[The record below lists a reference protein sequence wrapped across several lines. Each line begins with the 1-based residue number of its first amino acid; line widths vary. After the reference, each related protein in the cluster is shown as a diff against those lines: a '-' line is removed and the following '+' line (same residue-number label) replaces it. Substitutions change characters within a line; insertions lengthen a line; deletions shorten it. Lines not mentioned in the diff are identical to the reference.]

1 MAKKINSDEELLREY
16 HTYLR
21 LERGFSPNTI
31 EGYEMDLLKLR
42 KYTAKHA
49 IDLVHTTFDQLQEF
63 VFETFKVFPSETTQA
78 RILAGIH
85 AWYRFLLYKEYIDQ
99 DPSELLEGPKKAK
112 HLPVVLTLEEINRL
126 MAAIDLSSNEGH
138 RNRAMMEILYGS
150 GLRVSE
156 LVNLPLS
163 HIYLEEHYML
173 IEGKGSK
180 QRLVPLSPVAEE
192 WFGYWMQERST
203 WPVKPEARDFAF
215 INRYGRPLTRA
226 MVFTIVKK
234 LCSEAGINKIISP
247 HTLRHS
253 FATHL
258 LQNGA
263 DLRVIQQLLG
273 HEDLA
278 TTEIYTHLEVA
289 DLRKA
294 VLKYHPANQIPNSFS
309 SSKGEE
315 L

>member
-1 MAKKINSDEELLREY
+1 MNLDAVKMSFDE
-16 HTYLR
+16 
-21 LERGFSPNTI
+21 
-31 EGYEMDLLKLR
+31 
-42 KYTAKHA
+42 
-49 IDLVHTTFDQLQEF
+49 LQEF
-63 VFETFKVFPSETTQA
+63 IFEQFKTVRSEATQA
-78 RILAGIH
+78 RVLAGIH
-85 AWYRFLLYKEYIDQ
+85 SWFRFLLYKDYIDQ
-99 DPSELLEGPKKAK
+99 DPSELLEGPKKSK
-112 HLPVVLTLEEINRL
+112 HIPTVLTLDEVNRM

-138 RNRAMMEILYGS
+138 RNRAMMEMLYGS

-163 HIYLEEHYML
+163 RIYMDEHYML

-192 WFGYWMQERST
+192 WFGYWMQ
-203 WPVKPEARDFAF
+203 D
-215 INRYGRPLTRA
+215 RA
-226 MVFTIVKK
+226 SCIVRN
-234 LCSEAGINKIISP
+234 LCAEAGIAKTVSP

-278 TTEIYTHLEVA
+278 TTEIYTHLNVQ
-289 DLRKA
+289 DLRNA
-294 VLKYHPANQIPNSFS
+294 VLKCHPANI
-309 SSKGEE
+309 K
-315 L
+315 

>member
-1 MAKKINSDEELLREY
+1 MAKESKDKDLKREY
-16 HTYLR
+16 HTWLR
-21 LERGFSPNTI
+21 LERGYSPNTI
-31 EGYEMDLLKLR
+31 EAYEMDLDKLR
-42 KYTAKHA
+42 AYAEEHGV
-49 IDLVHTTFDQLQEF
+49 DYVHMDFDGLQEF
-63 VFETFKVFPSETTQA
+63 IFAQFKEIRSEATQA
-78 RILAGIH
+78 RVLAGIH
-85 AWYRFLLYKEYIDQ
+85 SWFRFLLYKDYIDQ
-99 DPSELLEGPKKAK
+99 DPSELLEGPRKSK
-112 HLPVVLTLEEINRL
+112 HLPTVLSLDEVNRM
-126 MAAIDLSSNEGH
+126 MAAIDLSTNEGH
-138 RNRAMMEILYGS
+138 RNRAMMEMLYGS

-163 HIYLEEHYML
+163 RIYLNEHYML

-192 WFGYWMQERST
+192 WFGYWMQDRAQ
-203 WPVKPEARDFAF
+203 WPVKPEAKDIAF
-215 INRYGRPLTRA
+215 VNRYGRPLTRV
-226 MVFTIVKK
+226 MVFTIVRK
-234 LCSEAGINKIISP
+234 LCEAAGITKTVSP

-278 TTEIYTHLEVA
+278 TTEIYTHIDVQ

-294 VLKYHPANQIPNSFS
+294 ILQCHPAN
-309 SSKGEE
+309 K
-315 L
+315 

>member
-1 MAKKINSDEELLREY
+1 MAKAITSDEHLLREY

-21 LERGFSPNTI
+21 LERGYSPNTM
-31 EGYEMDLLKLR
+31 EGYEMDLEKLR
-42 KYTAKHA
+42 TYSKEHHVDY
-49 IDLVHTTFDQLQEF
+49 VHMSFDELQDF
-63 VFETFKVFPSETTQA
+63 IFEQFKDIKSEATQA

-85 AWYRFLLYKEYIDQ
+85 AWFRFLLYKDYIEQ
-99 DPSELLEGPKKAK
+99 DPSELLEGTKKSK
-112 HLPVVLTLEEINRL
+112 HLPTVLSLDEVNA
-126 MAAIDLSSNEGH
+126 MMGAIDLSSNEGH
-138 RNRAMMEILYGS
+138 RNRAMMEMLYGS

-156 LVNLPLS
+156 LVNLQLS
-163 HIYLEEHYML
+163 KIYLSEHYML

-192 WFGYWMQERST
+192 WFDYWLQERAT
-203 WPVKPEARDFAF
+203 WPLKPESKDIAF
-215 INRYGRPLTRA
+215 VNRYGRPLTRA
-226 MVFTIVKK
+226 MVFTIVRR
-234 LCSEAGINKIISP
+234 LCAEAGITKTVSP

-278 TTEIYTHLEVA
+278 TTEIYTHLDVT
-289 DLRKA
+289 DLRQA
-294 VLKYHPANQIPNSFS
+294 ILQCHPAN
-309 SSKGEE
+309 SK
-315 L
+315 

>member
-1 MAKKINSDEELLREY
+1 MTRPVNADTELLREY
-16 HTYLR
+16 RTWLR
-21 LERGFSPNTI
+21 LERGYSSNTI
-31 EGYEMDLLKLR
+31 EGYEMDLDKLR
-42 KYTAKHA
+42 AYCAEHGLDPVKLDFEA
-49 IDLVHTTFDQLQEF
+49 LQDF
-63 VFETFKVFPSETTQA
+63 IFAQFKDIRSEATQA

-85 AWYRFLLYKEYIDQ
+85 SWYRFLLYKNYIDQ
-99 DPSELLEGPKKAK
+99 DPSELLEGPRKSK
-112 HLPVVLTLEEINRL
+112 HLPTVLSLEEINRM

-156 LVNLPLS
+156 LVGLQLS
-163 HIYLEEHYML
+163 RIYLNEHYML
-173 IEGKGSK
+173 IQGKGSK

-192 WFGYWMQERST
+192 WFGYWIQDRAT
-203 WPVKPEARDFAF
+203 WPLKPESKDIAF
-215 INRYGRPLTRA
+215 VNRYGRPLTRA
-226 MVFTIVKK
+226 MVFTIVRR
-234 LCSEAGINKIISP
+234 LCAEAGITKTVSP

-263 DLRVIQQLLG
+263 DLRIIQQLLG

-278 TTEIYTHLEVA
+278 TTEIYTHVDVQ

-294 VLKYHPANQIPNSFS
+294 ILQCHPAN
-309 SSKGEE
+309 K
-315 L
+315 

>member
-1 MAKKINSDEELLREY
+1 MAKVKSDIDLRREY

-21 LERGFSPNTI
+21 LERGYSPNTV
-31 EGYEMDLLKLR
+31 EGYEMDLDKLR
-42 KYTAKHA
+42 IYAQENQL
-49 IDLVHTTFDQLQEF
+49 DFVHMSFEQLEDFIFNQ
-63 VFETFKVFPSETTQA
+63 FKTIKSEATQA

-85 AWYRFLLYKEYIDQ
+85 AWFRFLLYKNYIDQ
-99 DPSELLEGPKKAK
+99 DPSELLEGPRKSK
-112 HLPVVLTLEEINRL
+112 HLPTILSLDEVNRM

-138 RNRAMMEILYGS
+138 RNRAMMEMLYGS

-156 LVNLPLS
+156 LVNLQLS
-163 HIYLEEHYML
+163 KIYLNDHYML

-192 WFGYWMQERST
+192 WFGYWMQERAT
-203 WPVKPEARDFAF
+203 WPLKPESKDIAF
-215 INRYGRPLTRA
+215 VNRYGRPLTRA
-226 MVFTIVKK
+226 MVFTIVRR
-234 LCSEAGINKIISP
+234 LCTEAGISKTVSP

-273 HEDLA
+273 HEDLS
-278 TTEIYTHLEVA
+278 TTEIYTHLEVT

-294 VLKYHPANQIPNSFS
+294 ILQCHPAN
-309 SSKGEE
+309 KK
-315 L
+315 

>member
-1 MAKKINSDEELLREY
+1 MHLQRRTHPMAKAVKSDTELLREY
-16 HTYLR
+16 HTWLR
-21 LERGFSPNTI
+21 LERGYSPNTI
-31 EGYEMDLLKLR
+31 EGYEMDLVKLR
-42 KYTAKHA
+42 TYCTDHG
-49 IDLVHTTFDQLQEF
+49 IDFVKIDFDQLQDFIFEEF
-63 VFETFKVFPSETTQA
+63 KSIQSEATQA
-78 RILAGIH
+78 RVLAGIH
-85 AWYRFLLYKEYIDQ
+85 SWFRFLLYKDYIEQ
-99 DPSELLEGPKKAK
+99 DPSELLEGPKKSK
-112 HLPVVLTLEEINRL
+112 HLPTVLTLDEVNRM

-138 RNRAMMEILYGS
+138 RNRAMMEMLYGS

-163 HIYLEEHYML
+163 RIYLNEHYML

-192 WFGYWMQERST
+192 WFGYWLQDRAT
-203 WPVKPEARDFAF
+203 WPVKAEARDIAF
-215 INRYGRPLTRA
+215 VNRYGRPLTRA
-226 MVFTIVKK
+226 MVFTIVRR
-234 LCSEAGINKIISP
+234 LCAEAGITKTVSP

-278 TTEIYTHLEVA
+278 TTEIYTHLDIA
-289 DLRKA
+289 DLREA
-294 VLKYHPANQIPNSFS
+294 ILQCHPAN
-309 SSKGEE
+309 KR
-315 L
+315 

>member
-1 MAKKINSDEELLREY
+1 MAKTITSDEQLRKEY

-21 LERGFSPNTI
+21 LERGFSPNTV
-31 EGYEMDLLKLR
+31 EGYEMDLDKLR
-42 KYTAKHA
+42 AYGEEHGVD
-49 IDLVHTTFDQLQEF
+49 IVHLDFDQLQECIYAL
-63 VFETFKVFPSETTQA
+63 FKDIKNEGTQA
-78 RILAGIH
+78 RMLAGIH
-85 AWYRFLLYKEYIDQ
+85 SWFRFLLYKDYIDQ
-99 DPSELLEGPKKAK
+99 DPSELLEGPKKSK
-112 HLPVVLTLEEINRL
+112 HLPTVLTLDEINRM

-138 RNRAMMEILYGS
+138 RNRAMLEMLYGS

-156 LVNLPLS
+156 LVNLQLS
-163 HIYLEEHYML
+163 RIYLHEHYML

-192 WFGYWMQERST
+192 WFGYWLQERST
-203 WPVKPEARDFAF
+203 WPLKPESKDIAF
-215 INRYGRPLTRA
+215 VNRYGRPMTRA
-226 MVFTIVKK
+226 MVFTIVRR
-234 LCSEAGINKIISP
+234 LCAEAGITKTVSP

-278 TTEIYTHLEVA
+278 TTEIYTHLDVQ
-289 DLRKA
+289 DLRQA
-294 VLKYHPANQIPNSFS
+294 ILKCHPANASY
-309 SSKGEE
+309 
-315 L
+315 

>member
-1 MAKKINSDEELLREY
+1 MAKKISSDEALLREY

-21 LERGFSPNTI
+21 LERGYSPNTV
-31 EGYEMDLLKLR
+31 EGYEQDLMKLR
-42 KYTAKHA
+42 TYATEHQL
-49 IDLVHTTFDQLQEF
+49 DYVHMEFEQLEAF
-63 VFETFKVFPSETTQA
+63 IFEQFKDTRSEATQA

-85 AWYRFLLYKEYIDQ
+85 AWFRFLLYKDYIEQ
-99 DPSELLEGPKKAK
+99 DPSELLEGPRKSR
-112 HLPVVLTLEEINRL
+112 HLPTVLSLDEVNRM

-138 RNRAMMEILYGS
+138 RNRTMMEMLYGS

-156 LVNLPLS
+156 LVNLQLS
-163 HIYLEEHYML
+163 RIYLSDHYML

-203 WPVKPEARDFAF
+203 WPLKPESQDIAF
-215 INRYGRPLTRA
+215 VNRYGRPLTRA
-226 MVFTIVKK
+226 MVFTIIKR
-234 LCSEAGINKIISP
+234 LCAEAGITKTVSP

-273 HEDLA
+273 HEDLG
-278 TTEIYTHLEVA
+278 TTEIYTHLNVQ
-289 DLRKA
+289 DLRNA
-294 VLKYHPANQIPNSFS
+294 ILQCHPAN
-309 SSKGEE
+309 SK
-315 L
+315 

>member
-1 MAKKINSDEELLREY
+1 MAKTVKSDKDLLREY

-21 LERGFSPNTI
+21 LERGYSPNTI
-31 EGYEMDLLKLR
+31 EAYEMDLDKLR
-42 KYTAKHA
+42 TYGEEHRLD
-49 IDLVHTTFDQLQEF
+49 IVHLSFEDLEAFIFDQ
-63 VFETFKVFPSETTQA
+63 FKTVKAEATQA

-85 AWYRFLLYKEYIDQ
+85 SWYRFLLYKDYIDQ
-99 DPSELLEGPKKAK
+99 DPSELLEGPRKSK
-112 HLPVVLTLEEINRL
+112 HLPTVLTLEEVNAM

-138 RNRAMMEILYGS
+138 RNRAMMEMLYGS

-156 LVNLPLS
+156 LVGLQLS
-163 HIYLEEHYML
+163 HIYLDEHYML

-192 WFGYWMQERST
+192 WFGYWLQERST
-203 WPVKPEARDFAF
+203 WPLKPESKDIAF
-215 INRYGRPLTRA
+215 VNRYGRPLTRA
-226 MVFTIVKK
+226 MVFTIVRT
-234 LCSEAGINKIISP
+234 LCAQAGITKTVSP

-278 TTEIYTHLEVA
+278 TTEIYTHLNVA
-289 DLRKA
+289 DLRQA
-294 VLKYHPANQIPNSFS
+294 ILQCHPANKI
-309 SSKGEE
+309 ER
-315 L
+315 